1 MVRREGAQRHLVPA
15 LTDGGCGTL
24 CSHFAD
30 GGCAHCARLSYLPP
44 VAVAA
49 AGEVEPMV
57 QVADAG
63 GDKR

>member
-1 MVRREGAQRHLVPA
+1 MIESTCKLGGGASTARADELAVRPPA
-15 LTDGGCGTL
+15 
-24 CSHFAD
+24 
-30 GGCAHCARLSYLPP
+30 RLPP

>member
-1 MVRREGAQRHLVPA
+1 MIETTCKLGGGASTARADELAVRPP
-15 LTDGGCGTL
+15 
-24 CSHFAD
+24 
-30 GGCAHCARLSYLPP
+30 ARLSYLPP